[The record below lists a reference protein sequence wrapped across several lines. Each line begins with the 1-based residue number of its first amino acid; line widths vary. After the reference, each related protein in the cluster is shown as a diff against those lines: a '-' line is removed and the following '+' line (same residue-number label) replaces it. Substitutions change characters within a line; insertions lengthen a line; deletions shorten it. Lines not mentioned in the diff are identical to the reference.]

1 MVSIS
6 PILSALYRGY
16 DNKTTNNGT
25 TVTNGTALQSSAK
38 VLHTI
43 QPEEVVIL
51 GIIICMWVVAVLA
64 FLKRWGSI
72 RILQPIEPRYRH
84 SPKNLENVTVVKR
97 AQDSVIYK
105 NYSRK
110 MSVTMVAR
118 ENRRLQRMHT
128 VPIMSAL
135 PMIPMETGTT
145 EM

>member
-1 MVSIS
+1 M
-6 PILSALYRGY
+6 
-16 DNKTTNNGT
+16 KCE
-25 TVTNGTALQSSAK
+25 SAK
-38 VLHTI
+38 VLHLI
-43 QPEEVVIL
+43 RIEEVVIL
-51 GIIICMWVVAVLA
+51 GVIVCMWMVAVLS
-64 FLKRWGSI
+64 FLRKWSTI
-72 RILQPIEPRYRH
+72 RILQPVELRYRH
-84 SPKNLENVTVVKR
+84 SPKNLENVRVVKR

-135 PMIPMETGTT
+135 PSLPTIAMETNTT